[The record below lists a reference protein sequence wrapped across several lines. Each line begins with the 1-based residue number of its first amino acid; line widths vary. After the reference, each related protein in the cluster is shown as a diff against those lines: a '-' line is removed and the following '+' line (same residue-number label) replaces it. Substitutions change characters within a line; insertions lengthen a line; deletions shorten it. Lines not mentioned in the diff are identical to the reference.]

1 MEQKNL
7 EENNNI
13 IELNEAQ
20 EEQKINSK
28 PTQTPTRHLRDI
40 KKVNY
45 SKYFSDDND
54 NSEEYESPEIVRQ
67 KNESMKKRSRPKSV
81 TKENSN
87 VNTIKKEK
95 RGKRK

>member
-67 KNESMKKRSRPKSV
+67 KK
-81 TKENSN
+81 
-87 VNTIKKEK
+87 
-95 RGKRK
+95 

>member
-1 MEQKNL
+1 MKKNQRKEKQKFTPKPS
-7 EENNNI
+7 ETP
-13 IELNEAQ
+13 
-20 EEQKINSK
+20 QKY
-28 PTQTPTRHLRDI
+28 LRKT

-45 SKYFSDDND
+45 AQFFSEDQD